1 MRVTSVSPFRRLL
14 PLAGLILLAGAAR
27 AGVITI
33 DPAAAPVG
41 TDLTNFYAAD
51 GVTLSTV
58 NGAGAPV
65 VSAQSFSS
73 TPVFGW
79 KDSSGNVNDYW
90 WQGHSP
96 DFQAGFNFGANSVSI
111 DAFGN
116 FDLATLSAYDSS
128 MNLLGTT
135 TQAGNTVG
143 GPWTLTYNSASND
156 IYGIRVTLASAFAPD
171 ESDLTNLVITT
182 GAPSA
187 VPEPGS
193 LALLVIGGLPL
204 AGLLRRRRTAH

>member
-1 MRVTSVSPFRRLL
+1 MRVTSARPAQRLL

-27 AGVITI
+27 AGVVTI
-33 DPAAAPVG
+33 DPGVAPLG
-41 TDLTNFYAAD
+41 TDLTSFYAAD

-58 NGAGAPV
+58 NGSGEPV

-79 KDSSGNVNDYW
+79 KDSSGHVNDYW
-90 WQGHSP
+90 WQGNTP
-96 DFQAGFNFGANSVSI
+96 DFQAAFNFGAGSVSI
-111 DAFGN
+111 DALGN
-116 FDLATLSAYDSS
+116 FDLATLYAYDSS

-135 TQAGNTVG
+135 TQAGDPLG
-143 GPWTLTYNSASND
+143 GYWTLTYNSATSD

-171 ESDLTNLVITT
+171 ETDLTHLVITNAGT
-182 GAPSA
+182 QP

-193 LALLVIGGLPL
+193 LALLVMGGLPFV
-204 AGLLRRRRTAH
+204 GLLRRRRATP